1 MPTAQLA
8 RSERTGLCDLLNELG
23 PEAATLCDGWL
34 TKDLA
39 AHLFVRER
47 RPLAMPGLLVGGA
60 LAKLTD
66 VSMESAL
73 RSHGYDALV
82 AKVRSGP
89 PLLARRLDEI
99 VNLAEFFVH
108 FEDVRRAAPA
118 WERRDDPALD
128 SALWALLGRRGRMLA
143 RKVRGAGLELE
154 RPDGER
160 IVARRAEPRAVL
172 RGGVQDL
179 VLFLCGRDQVAE
191 VVLGGTEEA
200 QRSVREA
207 GFRL

>member
-99 VNLAEFFVH
+99 VNLECSPA
-108 FEDVRRAAPA
+108 RSGAPGSSSSGPTA
-118 WERRDDPALD
+118 SGSSLD
-128 SALWALLGRRGRMLA
+128 GPSHA
-143 RKVRGAGLELE
+143 R
-154 RPDGER
+154 
-160 IVARRAEPRAVL
+160 
-172 RGGVQDL
+172 
-179 VLFLCGRDQVAE
+179 C
-191 VVLGGTEEA
+191 
-200 QRSVREA
+200 
-207 GFRL
+207 